1 MTKVLLI
8 RHGHVEG
15 IKSERFRGRAD
26 LELTG
31 RGHREAQAVAG
42 IIATGWRAKA
52 IYASPLKRCVAT
64 ATAISE
70 ACAVPWRVLHEPSAS
85 TTANGN

>member
-8 RHGHVEG
+8 RHGYVEG

-31 RGHREAQAVAG
+31 RGQREA
-42 IIATGWRAKA
+42 
-52 IYASPLKRCVAT
+52 
-64 ATAISE
+64 
-70 ACAVPWRVLHEPSAS
+70 
-85 TTANGN
+85 